1 AHDRRVRRGLH
12 RVRDGPRL
20 PGHDRRRQ
28 AGTEGGRPA
37 YVLEGHEPRRP
48 ARGLRRGRR
57 RRDRAH
63 EPHPPA
69 VQREL
74 ARAGRCARRPRGRR
88 ARARV
93 RPDDRGGPALPL
105 RRVQVDRALVRALA
119 GQLHPGRRRPQRRR
133 HLPEAPPQGCDRPA
147 DDPLRAR
154 DRAADHRRNARRE
167 PQAREGF
174 ARRPGED
181 ARVIRQLAIVGVA
194 RLGGSLAK
202 AARLGGLARRIVG
215 IGRDAG
221 RLRPALDDGTLD
233 LAVTDLEG
241 GVREADFILLATPV
255 LTIEGLLE
263 RVWRAAPDGA
273 LITDV
278 GSTKRNIVRA
288 AERLAATRSLRFVG
302 SHPLAGSEQAGYS
315 VARADLFRGATV
327 VVTPTEATE
336 LGALELAARG
346 FRDTTRIAAGDPDMW
361 TEIFLANRDALS
373 ATVEAFRE
381 ALADLQRAIDAG
393 QADALRAVLARIKA
407 TREQVR

>member
-1 AHDRRVRRGLH
+1 M
-12 RVRDGPRL
+12 
-20 PGHDRRRQ
+20 
-28 AGTEGGRPA
+28 
-37 YVLEGHEPRRP
+37 
-48 ARGLRRGRR
+48 
-57 RRDRAH
+57 
-63 EPHPPA
+63 
-69 VQREL
+69 
-74 ARAGRCARRPRGRR
+74 
-88 ARARV
+88 
-93 RPDDRGGPALPL
+93 
-105 RRVQVDRALVRALA
+105 
-119 GQLHPGRRRPQRRR
+119 
-133 HLPEAPPQGCDRPA
+133 
-147 DDPLRAR
+147 
-154 DRAADHRRNARRE
+154 
-167 PQAREGF
+167 
-174 ARRPGED
+174 
-181 ARVIRQLAIVGVA
+181 IRQLAIVGVGL
-194 RLGGSLAK
+194 LGGSVAK

-233 LAVTDLEG
+233 LAVTDLDA
-241 GVREADFILLATPV
+241 GVREADFILLAAPV

-288 AERLAATRSLRFVG
+288 AERLAATRSLSFVG
-302 SHPLAGSEQAGYS
+302 SHPLAGSEQAGYR

-336 LGALELAARG
+336 LGALKKTTEFWEALGARVSSLDPETHDRTVAAISHLPHLIACALVDGAARVEPSALELAARG

>member
-1 AHDRRVRRGLH
+1 MI
-12 RVRDGPRL
+12 
-20 PGHDRRRQ
+20 Q
-28 AGTEGGRPA
+28 
-37 YVLEGHEPRRP
+37 
-48 ARGLRRGRR
+48 
-57 RRDRAH
+57 
-63 EPHPPA
+63 
-69 VQREL
+69 
-74 ARAGRCARRPRGRR
+74 
-88 ARARV
+88 
-93 RPDDRGGPALPL
+93 
-105 RRVQVDRALVRALA
+105 
-119 GQLHPGRRRPQRRR
+119 
-133 HLPEAPPQGCDRPA
+133 
-147 DDPLRAR
+147 
-154 DRAADHRRNARRE
+154 
-167 PQAREGF
+167 
-174 ARRPGED
+174 
-181 ARVIRQLAIVGVA
+181 QLAIVGVGL
-194 RLGGSLAK
+194 LGGSVAK
-202 AARLGGLARRIVG
+202 AARLGGLAYRIVG

-233 LAVTDLEG
+233 LAVTELDA
-241 GVREADFILLATPV
+241 GVREADFVLLAAPV

-288 AERLAATRSLRFVG
+288 AERLAATRSLSFVG
-302 SHPLAGSEQAGYS
+302 SHPLAGSEQAGYR

-336 LGALELAARG
+336 LGALKKTTEFWEALGARVSSLDPDTHDRTVAAISHLPHLIACALVDGAVRVEPSALELAARG

-381 ALADLQRAIDAG
+381 ALADLQRTIDAG

>member
-1 AHDRRVRRGLH
+1 M
-12 RVRDGPRL
+12 
-20 PGHDRRRQ
+20 
-28 AGTEGGRPA
+28 
-37 YVLEGHEPRRP
+37 
-48 ARGLRRGRR
+48 
-57 RRDRAH
+57 
-63 EPHPPA
+63 
-69 VQREL
+69 
-74 ARAGRCARRPRGRR
+74 
-88 ARARV
+88 
-93 RPDDRGGPALPL
+93 
-105 RRVQVDRALVRALA
+105 
-119 GQLHPGRRRPQRRR
+119 
-133 HLPEAPPQGCDRPA
+133 
-147 DDPLRAR
+147 
-154 DRAADHRRNARRE
+154 
-167 PQAREGF
+167 
-174 ARRPGED
+174 
-181 ARVIRQLAIVGVA
+181 IRQLAIVGVGL
-194 RLGGSLAK
+194 LGGSVAK

-233 LAVTDLEG
+233 LAVTDLDA
-241 GVREADFILLATPV
+241 GVREADFILLAAPV

-288 AERLAATRSLRFVG
+288 AERFAATRSLSFVG
-302 SHPLAGSEQAGYS
+302 SHPLAGSEQAGYR

-336 LGALELAARG
+336 LGALKKTTEFWEALGARVSSLDPETHDRTVAAISHLPHLIACALVDGAARVEPSALELAARG

-373 ATVEAFRE
+373 ATLEAFRE

>member
-1 AHDRRVRRGLH
+1 
-12 RVRDGPRL
+12 
-20 PGHDRRRQ
+20 
-28 AGTEGGRPA
+28 
-37 YVLEGHEPRRP
+37 
-48 ARGLRRGRR
+48 
-57 RRDRAH
+57 
-63 EPHPPA
+63 
-69 VQREL
+69 
-74 ARAGRCARRPRGRR
+74 
-88 ARARV
+88 
-93 RPDDRGGPALPL
+93 
-105 RRVQVDRALVRALA
+105 
-119 GQLHPGRRRPQRRR
+119 
-133 HLPEAPPQGCDRPA
+133 
-147 DDPLRAR
+147 
-154 DRAADHRRNARRE
+154 
-167 PQAREGF
+167 
-174 ARRPGED
+174 
-181 ARVIRQLAIVGVA
+181 VIRQLAIVGVGL
-194 RLGGSLAK
+194 LGGSVAK
-202 AARLGGLARRIVG
+202 GARLGGLARRIIG
-215 IGRDAG
+215 IGRDAR

-241 GVREADFILLATPV
+241 GVREADVILLATPV

-336 LGALELAARG
+336 LGALKKTTEFWEALGARVSSLDPETHDRTVAAISHLPHLIACALVDGAARVEPSALELAARG

>member
-1 AHDRRVRRGLH
+1 M
-12 RVRDGPRL
+12 
-20 PGHDRRRQ
+20 
-28 AGTEGGRPA
+28 
-37 YVLEGHEPRRP
+37 
-48 ARGLRRGRR
+48 
-57 RRDRAH
+57 
-63 EPHPPA
+63 
-69 VQREL
+69 
-74 ARAGRCARRPRGRR
+74 
-88 ARARV
+88 
-93 RPDDRGGPALPL
+93 
-105 RRVQVDRALVRALA
+105 
-119 GQLHPGRRRPQRRR
+119 
-133 HLPEAPPQGCDRPA
+133 
-147 DDPLRAR
+147 
-154 DRAADHRRNARRE
+154 
-167 PQAREGF
+167 
-174 ARRPGED
+174 
-181 ARVIRQLAIVGVA
+181 IRQLAIVGVGL
-194 RLGGSLAK
+194 LGGSVAK
-202 AARLGGLARRIVG
+202 AARLGGLAHRIVG

-233 LAVTDLEG
+233 LAVTDLDA
-241 GVREADFILLATPV
+241 GVREADFILLAAPV

-263 RVWRAAPDGA
+263 RVWRAAPDRA

-288 AERLAATRSLRFVG
+288 AERFAATRSLSFVG
-302 SHPLAGSEQAGYS
+302 SHPLAGSEQAGYR

-336 LGALELAARG
+336 LGALKKTTEFWEALGARVSSLDPETHDRTVAAISHLPHLIACALVDGAARVEPSALELAARG